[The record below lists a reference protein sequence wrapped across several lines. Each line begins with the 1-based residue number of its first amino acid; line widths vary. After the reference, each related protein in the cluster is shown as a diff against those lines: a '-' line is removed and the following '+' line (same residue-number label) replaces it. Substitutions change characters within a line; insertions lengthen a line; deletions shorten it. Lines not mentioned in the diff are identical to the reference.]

1 MPSETSDAIDLGAID
16 EDTRGLVIPYKDNY
30 AVGYIAYAV
39 GYIAYAVG
47 YIAYACGETN
57 PWAFF
62 NTMDNTII
70 VGDIQSV
77 DYAEESLTDLVKR
90 LVKDKIADSFK
101 LINFT
106 IDLDNYNPDK
116 LSSDNKK
123 LMNKKNVWS
132 L

>member
-1 MPSETSDAIDLGAID
+1 MKDIILPSETSDAIDLGVID
-16 EDTRGLVIPYKDNY
+16 DETEGIVISYKGDD
-30 AVGYIAYAV
+30 AVGYITYT
-39 GYIAYAVG
+39 
-47 YIAYACGETN
+47 CGETI

-62 NTMDNTII
+62 NTIDNTLIAKNN
-70 VGDIQSV
+70 QRN
-77 DYAEESLTDLVKR
+77 DYAEESLANLVKR
-90 LVKDKIADSFK
+90 LIKDKVADNFK

-116 LSSDNKK
+116 LSSDTKK

>member
-1 MPSETSDAIDLGAID
+1 MKDIILLSETSDAIDLGAID
-16 EDTRGLVIPYKDNY
+16 DNTEGIIISYKGND
-30 AVGYIAYAV
+30 AVGYIAYTS
-39 GYIAYAVG
+39 
-47 YIAYACGETN
+47 GEAS
-57 PWAFF
+57 PWALF
-62 NTMDNTII
+62 NTMDNTIMVKNI
-70 VGDIQSV
+70 QGD

-90 LVKDKIADSFK
+90 LVKDKVADSFK

-116 LSSDNKK
+116 LSSDTKK

>member
-1 MPSETSDAIDLGAID
+1 MKDIILPSETSDAIDLGAIN
-16 EDTRGLVIPYKDNY
+16 EDTGGIVISYKGDD
-30 AVGYIAYAV
+30 AVGYIAYTA
-39 GYIAYAVG
+39 
-47 YIAYACGETN
+47 GETI

-62 NTMDNTII
+62 NTMDNTLIAK
-70 VGDIQSV
+70 DNQRD
-77 DYAEESLTDLVKR
+77 DYAEESLPDLVKR
-90 LVKDKIADSFK
+90 LIKDKVANNFK

-116 LSSDNKK
+116 LSSDTKK

>member
-1 MPSETSDAIDLGAID
+1 MKDIILPSETSDAIDLGAID
-16 EDTRGLVIPYKDNY
+16 DNTGGIVISYKGND
-30 AVGYIAYAV
+30 AVGYIAYT
-39 GYIAYAVG
+39 
-47 YIAYACGETN
+47 CGEAS

-62 NTMDNTII
+62 NTIDNTIM
-70 VGDIQSV
+70 VKNIQRD

-90 LVKDKIADSFK
+90 LVKDKVADSFK

-116 LSSDNKK
+116 LSSDTKK
-123 LMNKKNVWS
+123 LMNKKNIWS

>member
-1 MPSETSDAIDLGAID
+1 MKDIILPSETSDAIDLGVID
-16 EDTRGLVIPYKDNY
+16 NETEGIVISYKGDD
-30 AVGYIAYAV
+30 AVGYITYT
-39 GYIAYAVG
+39 Y
-47 YIAYACGETN
+47 GETI

-62 NTMDNTII
+62 NTMDSTLIAKNNQR
-70 VGDIQSV
+70 DN
-77 DYAEESLTDLVKR
+77 YAEESLADLVKR
-90 LVKDKIADSFK
+90 LIKDKVADNFK

-116 LSSDNKK
+116 LSSDTKK

>member
-1 MPSETSDAIDLGAID
+1 MKDIILPSATSDAIDLGAID
-16 EDTRGLVIPYKDNY
+16 NEITGIVIPYKGDD
-30 AVGYIAYAV
+30 AVGYIAYT
-39 GYIAYAVG
+39 
-47 YIAYACGETN
+47 CGETI

-62 NTMDNTII
+62 NTIDNTLIAKNNQR
-70 VGDIQSV
+70 D
-77 DYAEESLTDLVKR
+77 DYAEESLADLVKR
-90 LVKDKIADSFK
+90 LIKDKVADNFK

-116 LSSDNKK
+116 LSSDTKK

>member
-1 MPSETSDAIDLGAID
+1 MKDIILPSETSDAIDLGAID
-16 EDTRGLVIPYKDNY
+16 DNTGGIIISYKGND
-30 AVGYIAYAV
+30 AVGYIAYT
-39 GYIAYAVG
+39 
-47 YIAYACGETN
+47 CGEAS

-62 NTMDNTII
+62 NTIDNTIM
-70 VGDIQSV
+70 VKNIQR
-77 DYAEESLTDLVKR
+77 DAEESLTDLVKR
-90 LVKDKIADSFK
+90 LIEDKVADSFK

-116 LSSDNKK
+116 LSLDAKK

>member
-1 MPSETSDAIDLGAID
+1 MKDIILPSETSDAIDLGAID
-16 EDTRGLVIPYKDNY
+16 EDTGGIVISYKGDD
-30 AVGYIAYAV
+30 AVGYIAYTD
-39 GYIAYAVG
+39 
-47 YIAYACGETN
+47 GETF

-62 NTMDNTII
+62 NTMDNTMI
-70 VGDIQSV
+70 VKNAYGGEYSD
-77 DYAEESLTDLVKR
+77 ESLVNLIKC
-90 LVKDKIADSFK
+90 LIKDKVADSFK

-116 LSSDNKK
+116 LSLDTKK

>member
-1 MPSETSDAIDLGAID
+1 MKDIILPSETSDAIDLGAIN
-16 EDTRGLVIPYKDNY
+16 EDTGGIVISYKGDD
-30 AVGYIAYAV
+30 AVGYIAYTA
-39 GYIAYAVG
+39 
-47 YIAYACGETN
+47 GETI

-62 NTMDNTII
+62 NTIDNTLIAKNNQR
-70 VGDIQSV
+70 D
-77 DYAEESLTDLVKR
+77 DYAEESLADLVKR
-90 LVKDKIADSFK
+90 LIRDKVADNFK

-116 LSSDNKK
+116 LSSDTKK

>member
-1 MPSETSDAIDLGAID
+1 MKDIILPSETSDAIDLGAID
-16 EDTRGLVIPYKDNY
+16 EDTEGIVISYKGDN
-30 AVGYIAYAV
+30 
-39 GYIAYAVG
+39 AVG

>member
-1 MPSETSDAIDLGAID
+1 MKDIILPSETSDAIDLDAID
-16 EDTRGLVIPYKDNY
+16 DNTGGIVISYKGND
-30 AVGYIAYAV
+30 AVGYIAYT
-39 GYIAYAVG
+39 
-47 YIAYACGETN
+47 CGEAS

-62 NTMDNTII
+62 NTIDNTIM
-70 VGDIQSV
+70 VKNIQRD

-90 LVKDKIADSFK
+90 LVKDKVADSFK

-116 LSSDNKK
+116 SSSDTKK
-123 LMNKKNVWS
+123 LMNKKNIWS

>member
-1 MPSETSDAIDLGAID
+1 MKDIILPSETSDAIDLGAID

-30 AVGYIAYAV
+30 AVGYIAYT
-39 GYIAYAVG
+39 
-47 YIAYACGETN
+47 CGETN

-90 LVKDKIADSFK
+90 LVKDKIANSFK

-106 IDLDNYNPDK
+106 IDNYNPDK

>member
-1 MPSETSDAIDLGAID
+1 MKDIILLSETSDAIDLGAID
-16 EDTRGLVIPYKDNY
+16 DNTGGIIISYKGND
-30 AVGYIAYAV
+30 AVGYIAYT
-39 GYIAYAVG
+39 
-47 YIAYACGETN
+47 CGEAI
-57 PWAFF
+57 PWALF
-62 NTMDNTII
+62 NTIDNTTI
-70 VGDIQSV
+70 VKSAKGSEYSEDTLI
-77 DYAEESLTDLVKR
+77 ELVKR
-90 LVKDKIADSFK
+90 LIDDKVADNFK

>member
-1 MPSETSDAIDLGAID
+1 MKDIILPSETSDAIDLGAID
-16 EDTRGLVIPYKDNY
+16 EDTEGIVISYKGDN
-30 AVGYIAYAV
+30 AVGYIAYT
-39 GYIAYAVG
+39 
-47 YIAYACGETN
+47 CGETA

-62 NTMDNTII
+62 NTTDNTII
-70 VGDIQSV
+70 VKNAHGG
-77 DYAEESLTDLVKR
+77 DYADESLANLVKW
-90 LVKDKIADSFK
+90 LIKDKVADSFK

-116 LSSDNKK
+116 LSLDAKK

>member
-1 MPSETSDAIDLGAID
+1 MKDIILPSETSDAIDLGAID
-16 EDTRGLVIPYKDNY
+16 DNTGGIVISYKGND
-30 AVGYIAYAV
+30 AVGYIAYT
-39 GYIAYAVG
+39 
-47 YIAYACGETN
+47 CGESS

-62 NTMDNTII
+62 NTIDNTIM
-70 VGDIQSV
+70 VKNIQRD

-90 LVKDKIADSFK
+90 LIEDKVADSFK

-116 LSSDNKK
+116 LSSDTKK
-123 LMNKKNVWS
+123 LMNKKGIWS

>member
-1 MPSETSDAIDLGAID
+1 MKDIILPSETSDAIDLGAID
-16 EDTRGLVIPYKDNY
+16 DNTGGIIISYKGND
-30 AVGYIAYAV
+30 AVGYIAYT
-39 GYIAYAVG
+39 
-47 YIAYACGETN
+47 CGEAS

-62 NTMDNTII
+62 NTIDNTIM
-70 VGDIQSV
+70 VKNIQRD

-90 LVKDKIADSFK
+90 LIEDKVADSFK

-116 LSSDNKK
+116 LSSDTKK
-123 LMNKKNVWS
+123 LMNKKNIWS

>member
-1 MPSETSDAIDLGAID
+1 MKDIILPSETSDAIDLGAINN
-16 EDTRGLVIPYKDNY
+16 ETGGIIIPYKGSD
-30 AVGYIAYAV
+30 AVGYIAYT
-39 GYIAYAVG
+39 
-47 YIAYACGETN
+47 CGETI

-62 NTMDNTII
+62 NTIDNTIM
-70 VGDIQSV
+70 VKDNQHD

-90 LVKDKIADSFK
+90 LIKDKVADNFK

-116 LSSDNKK
+116 LSSDTKK
-123 LMNKKNVWS
+123 LMNKKCIWS

>member
-1 MPSETSDAIDLGAID
+1 MKDIILPSETSDAIDLGAID
-16 EDTRGLVIPYKDNY
+16 DETGGIIISYKGDD
-30 AVGYIAYAV
+30 AVGYIAYT
-39 GYIAYAVG
+39 
-47 YIAYACGETN
+47 CGEAS

-62 NTMDNTII
+62 NTIDNTII
-70 VGDIQSV
+70 AKNNQRD
-77 DYAEESLTDLVKR
+77 DYAEESLADLVKR
-90 LVKDKIADSFK
+90 LIKDKVADNFK

-116 LSSDNKK
+116 LSLDAKK

>member
-1 MPSETSDAIDLGAID
+1 MKDIILPSETSDAIDLGAID
-16 EDTRGLVIPYKDNY
+16 DNTGGIVIPYKGND
-30 AVGYIAYAV
+30 AVGYIAYTP
-39 GYIAYAVG
+39 
-47 YIAYACGETN
+47 GEAS

-62 NTMDNTII
+62 NTIDNTIM
-70 VGDIQSV
+70 VKNIQKD

-90 LVKDKIADSFK
+90 LIEDKVADNFK

-116 LSSDNKK
+116 LSLDTKK

>member
-1 MPSETSDAIDLGAID
+1 MKDIILPSETSDAIDLGAID
-16 EDTRGLVIPYKDNY
+16 DETGGIIISYKGDD
-30 AVGYIAYAV
+30 AVGYIAYT
-39 GYIAYAVG
+39 
-47 YIAYACGETN
+47 CGEAS

-62 NTMDNTII
+62 NTIDNTII
-70 VGDIQSV
+70 AKNNQRD
-77 DYAEESLTDLVKR
+77 DYAEESLADLVKR
-90 LVKDKIADSFK
+90 LIKDKVADNFK

-116 LSSDNKK
+116 LSSDTKK

>member
-1 MPSETSDAIDLGAID
+1 MKDIILPSETSDAIDLGAID

-30 AVGYIAYAV
+30 AVGYIAYT
-39 GYIAYAVG
+39 
-47 YIAYACGETN
+47 CGETN

-62 NTMDNTII
+62 NTIDNTIM
-70 VGDIQSV
+70 VKNIQRD

-90 LVKDKIADSFK
+90 LIEDKVADSFK

-116 LSSDNKK
+116 LSLDAKK
-123 LMNKKNVWS
+123 LMNKKNIWS

>member
-1 MPSETSDAIDLGAID
+1 MKDIILPSETSDAIDLGAID
-16 EDTRGLVIPYKDNY
+16 DDTRGIVIPYKDD
-30 AVGYIAYAV
+30 
-39 GYIAYAVG
+39 YAVG

-62 NTMDNTII
+62 NTIDNTII

-77 DYAEESLTDLVKR
+77 DYAEESLADLVKR
-90 LVKDKIADSFK
+90 LIKDKVADSFK

-116 LSSDNKK
+116 SSSDAKK
-123 LMNKKNVWS
+123 LMNKKNIWS

>member
-1 MPSETSDAIDLGAID
+1 MKDIILPSETSDAIDLGAID
-16 EDTRGLVIPYKDNY
+16 EDTKGIVISYKGDN
-30 AVGYIAYAV
+30 
-39 GYIAYAVG
+39 AVG
-47 YIAYACGETN
+47 YIAYACGETA

-62 NTMDNTII
+62 NTTDNTII
-70 VGDIQSV
+70 VKNAHGG
-77 DYAEESLTDLVKR
+77 DYADESLTNLVKW
-90 LVKDKIADSFK
+90 LIKDKIADSFK

>member
-1 MPSETSDAIDLGAID
+1 MKDIILPSETSDAIDLGAID
-16 EDTRGLVIPYKDNY
+16 NEITGIVIPYKGDD
-30 AVGYIAYAV
+30 AVGYIAYT
-39 GYIAYAVG
+39 
-47 YIAYACGETN
+47 CGETI

-62 NTMDNTII
+62 NTIDNTLIAKNNQR
-70 VGDIQSV
+70 D
-77 DYAEESLTDLVKR
+77 DYAEESLADLVKR
-90 LVKDKIADSFK
+90 LIKDKVADNFK

-116 LSSDNKK
+116 LSSDTKK

>member
-1 MPSETSDAIDLGAID
+1 MKDIILPSETSDAIDLGAIN
-16 EDTRGLVIPYKDNY
+16 EDTEGIVISYKRDD
-30 AVGYIAYAV
+30 AVGYIAYTA
-39 GYIAYAVG
+39 
-47 YIAYACGETN
+47 GETI

-62 NTMDNTII
+62 NTMDNTLIAK
-70 VGDIQSV
+70 DNQRD
-77 DYAEESLTDLVKR
+77 DYAEESLPDLVKR
-90 LVKDKIADSFK
+90 LIKDKVADNFK

-116 LSSDNKK
+116 LSSDTKK